1 MILESTHYPSYSVFF
16 YIFSCI
22 LLHPRGAAGWVEPYP
37 HGGRVYFYH
46 GKGEKN
52 VVKCHPV
59 ITKKF
64 MSKIS
69 VNVPEFEKNEEVFVN
84 KIFEVDKV
92 KVFESRFSNITS
104 NIDPKHINENLVSG
118 VLDKL
123 LDNLSIIAEKIG
135 NAVNPKSLCII
146 SSRNKSDK
154 LSSRKPSTSSPSWI

>member
-1 MILESTHYPSYSVFF
+1 
-16 YIFSCI
+16 
-22 LLHPRGAAGWVEPYP
+22 
-37 HGGRVYFYH
+37 
-46 GKGEKN
+46 
-52 VVKCHPV
+52 
-59 ITKKF
+59 

-154 LSSRKPSTSSPSWI
+154 LSSRKPSTSLQRLILESMNVDEISQVALANQDTLRITCYCDFIPTYYWYQISFIA